1 MEIINDVMEEH
12 SPYVSAYKQMY
23 RVEQDEEQYSTEQ
36 DQQPRMVRLM
46 FKRGPDCRRYNEP
59 THNEIAAVFVGED
72 GAPPANRDIVVYPR
86 DRVPQRMPYISS
98 HVDPM
103 FQQYVVD
110 AYVKTEGCRLLF
122 LRNNQRQLRVDLY
135 SGKQR
140 CYCVVLCIIMSMQI
154 LLLKSL
160 FAYIGL
166 MDHLHNHSESDAHA
180 GVPVILPSS
189 FSGSPRAMQQNYQD
203 AMAIVAKYGKPDL
216 FVTYTCNPSI
226 RDIVENLRDGER
238 AEHRPDLVARVFH
251 LHLAELLKDIKD
263 HHVLGVPVARVH
275 VIEFQK
281 RGLPHC
287 HMLIVLRGEDKLRT
301 RDNID
306 RLICAEIP
314 DPEEDLELYNLVKS
328 CMIHG
333 PCGVQNPSCVC
344 MEDGECKK
352 NFPKPFRDETAENVN
367 GYPAYRRRN
376 NGRTVQI
383 GGLVADNSYVV
394 PYNKEHTSTSRHVQQ

>member
-1 MEIINDVMEEH
+1 MSLCSVMH
-12 SPYVSAYKQMY
+12 
-23 RVEQDEEQYSTEQ
+23 
-36 DQQPRMVRLM
+36 
-46 FKRGPDCRRYNEP
+46 
-59 THNEIAAVFVGED
+59 
-72 GAPPANRDIVVYPR
+72 
-86 DRVPQRMPYISS
+86 
-98 HVDPM
+98 
-103 FQQYVVD
+103 
-110 AYVKTEGCRLLF
+110 
-122 LRNNQRQLRVDLY
+122 
-135 SGKQR
+135 
-140 CYCVVLCIIMSMQI
+140 IMSMQI

-263 HHVLGVPVARVH
+263 RHVLGVPVARVH

-301 RDNID
+301 RDDID

-367 GYPAYRRRN
+367 GYPAYWRRN

-394 PYNKEHTSTSRHVQQ
+394 PYNKQLLRKYRAHINVEACATVKSVKYLFKYVYKGHDCANMEMVLEDGEAQDEIKTYLNCRYVRLHVESTYSVIVSLIIAP